1 MKHKT
6 KKKYFTLLELLVIVG
21 ILAIVGGSLIT
32 AYDGLTAQAAKAT
45 ATHSIAGV
53 TNSVRAYNVT
63 EKALPNN
70 VESLLAVT
78 PTTVSFDD
86 TLFDNV
92 ATAVAA
98 DAAKAGLLG
107 SKLAGK
113 FGIRNLTATQ
123 LDNLT
128 DAGIDTV
135 RYIDL
140 LGNDE
145 ATADLTIENASG
157 TAAAGVGA
165 ISQIDIP
172 QLAFGVPRNGSGRNR
187 GRGFAYDIS
196 AAAATAVEFMVWD
209 NVDPTAPNADPTL
222 GGGGFD
228 NVKVGADAD
237 AVLVG
242 FGIGNDSTIV
252 GVDSNKDG
260 GVGNVRLN
268 SAPFYGDVGKNEYS
282 HYIMLVDVEQSPAKL
297 IAVVD
302 ARGDFLVEEFAEA
315 NGQKQ

>member
-63 EKALPNN
+63 EGKLPNN
-70 VESLLAVT
+70 LESLLAVT
-78 PTTVSFDD
+78 PTTVSFD
-86 TLFDNV
+86 TASFDNV
-92 ATAVAA
+92 ATVV
-98 DAAKAGLLG
+98 DTDYAKAGLLG

-113 FGIRNLTATQ
+113 FGISELTETQ
-123 LDNLT
+123 LDNLRA
-128 DAGIDTV
+128 AGIDTV

-157 TAAAGVGA
+157 TAAAQVGA
-165 ISQIDIP
+165 ISKIDIP

-187 GRGFAYDIS
+187 GRGFAFDIS
-196 AAAATAVEFMVWD
+196 AVAETAVKFMVWAS
-209 NVDPTAPNADPTL
+209 VDPASPVAT
-222 GGGGFD
+222 FD
-228 NVKVGADAD
+228 NVKVGADAT

-252 GVDSNKDG
+252 GVDSGKSG
-260 GVGNVRLN
+260 AVGNVRFN
-268 SAPFYGDVGKNEYS
+268 SAPFYGDVAPNEYS
-282 HYIMLVDVEQSPAKL
+282 HYIMLVDVAQEPCQ
-297 IAVVD
+297 
-302 ARGDFLVEEFAEA
+302 ARRCGGCAWRLPR
-315 NGQKQ
+315 GRIC

>member
-63 EKALPNN
+63 ERSLPNN
-70 VESLLAVT
+70 LESLLAVT
-78 PTTVSFDD
+78 PTTVSFD
-86 TLFDNV
+86 TASFDNV
-92 ATAVAA
+92 ATAVDT

-113 FGIRNLTATQ
+113 FGIRNLTPTQ
-123 LDNLT
+123 LGNLRA
-128 DAGIDTV
+128 AGIDTV

-140 LGNDE
+140 AGNDVTASDLNIFNTTE
-145 ATADLTIENASG
+145 VATAAVN
-157 TAAAGVGA
+157 VGSIA
-165 ISQIDIP
+165 DIDIP
-172 QLAFGVPRNGSGRNR
+172 QLAFGVPREGDNRNR
-187 GRGFAYDIS
+187 GRGFAFDIS
-196 AAAATAVEFMVWD
+196 AAAAADVPFMVWD
-209 NVDPTAPNADPTL
+209 NVDPAIPAAN
-222 GGGGFD
+222 FD

-252 GVDSNKDG
+252 GVDSGKSG
-260 GVGNVRLN
+260 AVGNVRFN
-268 SAPFYGDVGKNEYS
+268 SAPFYGDVAPNEYS
-282 HYIMLVDVEQSPAKL
+282 HYIMLVDVAQSPAKL
-297 IAVVD
+297 VAVVD

>member
-1 MKHKT
+1 MKNKT
-6 KKKYFTLLELLVIVG
+6 SKKYFTLLELLVIVG

-63 EKALPNN
+63 EKSLPNN
-70 VESLLAVT
+70 LESLLAVT
-78 PTTVSFDD
+78 PTTVEFDTD
-86 TLFDNV
+86 LHDNV
-92 ATAVAA
+92 ATAVAT

-113 FGIRNLTATQ
+113 FSVRNLNETQ
-123 LDNLT
+123 LGNLR

-145 ATADLTIENASG
+145 ATADLTIENADG
-157 TAAAGVGA
+157 VAAAGVGA

-196 AAAATAVEFMVWD
+196 AAAATAVEFMVWGVKD
-209 NVDPTAPNADPTL
+209 DAAFDPDAPVPT
-222 GGGGFD
+222 FD

-260 GVGNVRLN
+260 GVGNVRFN

-297 IAVVD
+297 VAVVD